1 MLFDCIKLIE
11 SKSDVMFYAKGFSLI
26 ELMVV
31 LVIVGILVAISLPL
45 YQIYLAKTQLATAL
59 SEINKAR
66 GQYELLYQG
75 GTSVGELTL
84 DNIGLI
90 NSHYCNYLMNPPNS
104 LGEASPALECQL
116 KNVSGFLEGETL
128 ELNRLN
134 NGSWECTISSG
145 IPDFYKPVTCE

>member
-1 MLFDCIKLIE
+1 
-11 SKSDVMFYAKGFSLI
+11 MFHAKGFTLI

-31 LVIVGILVAISLPL
+31 VAIVAILVAISLPL
-45 YQIYLAKTQLATAL
+45 YQIYLAKTQLSTAL

-90 NSHYCNYLMNPPNS
+90 NSHYCNYLMNIPDT
-104 LGEASPALECQL
+104 LGEASPALQCQL

-128 ELNRLN
+128 ELNRQS
-134 NGSWECTISSG
+134 NGSWECIISSG
-145 IPDFYKPVTCE
+145 VPEIYKPVSCE